1 MRFVRQALNFTIR
14 DVGTGSAKKKVW
26 KNKKTEFGIRAR
38 VLKIPPILGWRSP
51 FGAFFH
57 AQDRKKRHL
66 FFEWRCPLFVVL
78 VLEWKEPAFLR
89 LEPWGPFIKF
99 IQIRNTSELMIRCQT
114 LGWTLRMLTWPC
126 TTLPLREA
134 GQRGQGDKTS
144 AQRQSRA
151 WVHDGAPQRALGL
164 ISRKNQSLFSSLISA
179 SSTYSIY
186 GTLSKRAN

>member
-51 FGAFFH
+51 FGAFFR

-99 IQIRNTSELMIRCQT
+99 IQICNTSELIIRCQT

-126 TTLPLREA
+126 TTLPLRKQA
-134 GQRGQGDKTS
+134 RGDKETKPVHSVSPGHECTMGAHRGHSALSVGRTS
-144 AQRQSRA
+144 PSS
-151 WVHDGAPQRALGL
+151 VH
-164 ISRKNQSLFSSLISA
+164 
-179 SSTYSIY
+179 
-186 GTLSKRAN
+186 